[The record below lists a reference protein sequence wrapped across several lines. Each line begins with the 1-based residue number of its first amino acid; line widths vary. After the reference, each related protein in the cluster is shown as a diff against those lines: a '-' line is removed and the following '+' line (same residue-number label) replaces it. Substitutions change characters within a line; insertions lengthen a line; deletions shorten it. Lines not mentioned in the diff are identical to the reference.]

1 MSRVYGWSSLG
12 VAHYGHRDAV
22 IPSPIEC
29 IPSIGY
35 FEGASGKKDSTSW
48 KTIVIII
55 GLLGI
60 AIHLMVDARHIREGG
75 DRAPNCTV
83 PENDTF
89 PVSPTLWAIGTSAS
103 STATTHKGS
112 VGLMRSL
119 AELGLYNFAG
129 QDHPI
134 STSNPAHLS
143 PHLLPFFI
151 IRCAEMTP
159 FFVH

>member
-1 MSRVYGWSSLG
+1 MSRVNGWSSLC

-22 IPSPIEC
+22 ILSPIEC

-48 KTIVIII
+48 KTIVVI

-89 PVSPTLWAIGTSAS
+89 PVSPILWAIGTSAS
-103 STATTHKGS
+103 STATMHKGS
-112 VGLMRSL
+112 VGLMLSD
-119 AELGLYNFAG
+119 LGLYNFAG

-134 STSNPAHLS
+134 SVSNPAHLS

-151 IRCAEMTP
+151 IRCSEMTP
-159 FFVH
+159 FFVD